1 MESALPYIV
10 ILCTVLLVLL
20 LYCPFLYEIYQM
32 GKRING
38 KSGEDE
44 ILAQMK
50 AEALA
55 AKGLKQ

>member
-38 KSGEDE
+38 KSEDE